1 MNVLIIDDEP
11 GLRHT
16 VSLIL
21 GEEGYEVATASDGEE
36 GFAKAIELKPDII
49 LCDVRMP
56 RLNGLEFLERYKA
69 QDGQAMVIV
78 MTAYGGMDLAIQAM
92 KKGAYDYI
100 PKPFSPDQI
109 VLALKKAEERES
121 LRQEVTRLREEVAI
135 ERRYREIIAKSPAMT
150 QAIEVATKV
159 ARHPSPVLITGES
172 GTGKELIAR
181 LIHTESDRASAAFVP
196 VNCGAIPENLLE
208 SELFGYVRGAFTGA
222 DRDKPG
228 LFEVASGGTLF
239 LDEIGEMPATLQ
251 VKLLRVLQEG
261 EVRRLGDTKSRD
273 VDVRLVSATNKDLD
287 DEIRDGNFRRDL
299 FYRIAVVPIHLVPLR
314 QRREEIPLL
323 VHHFIDAYNA
333 KLRLDIRGIEADA
346 MKLLLDYSW
355 PGNVR
360 ELENTIERALVLADG
375 PKITANNLPTHIRIP
390 VPPLDGT
397 DELPEDELSVKRHNA
412 ALERRLIRKAL
423 ERTGGNKT
431 RAAQLLELS
440 SRALL
445 YKIRDYGLE

>member
-1 MNVLIIDDEP
+1 M
-11 GLRHT
+11 
-16 VSLIL
+16 
-21 GEEGYEVATASDGEE
+21 
-36 GFAKAIELKPDII
+36 KA
-49 LCDVRMP
+49 
-56 RLNGLEFLERYKA
+56 
-69 QDGQAMVIV
+69 
-78 MTAYGGMDLAIQAM
+78 
-92 KKGAYDYI
+92 GAYDYL
-100 PKPFSPDQI
+100 PKPFSADQL
-109 VLALKKAEERES
+109 VLTLKKAEEREA
-121 LRQEVTRLREEVAI
+121 LRREVGRLRNEVRI
-135 ERRYREIIAKSPAMT
+135 ERRYGEIIAKSPAMRE
-150 QAIEVATKV
+150 ALEIASKV
-159 ARHPSPVLITGES
+159 ARHPTPVLITGES

-181 LIHTESDRASAAFVP
+181 LIHNESERANQPFVP

-222 DRDKPG
+222 DRDRPG
-228 LFEVASGGTLF
+228 LFEAANGGTLF
-239 LDEIGEMPATLQ
+239 LDEIGDMPMTLQ
-251 VKLLRVLQEG
+251 VKLLRVLQEN
-261 EVRRLGDTKSRD
+261 EVRRLGENRART
-273 VDVRLVSATNKDLD
+273 VDVRIVAATNKDL
-287 DEIRDGNFRRDL
+287 EEAIRQNRFRRDL
-299 FYRIAVVPIHLVPLR
+299 YYRVAVVPIHLVPLR

-323 VHHFIDAYNA
+323 VQHFIEVYNQ
-333 KLRLDIRGIEADA
+333 KLRLDIRGIEPDA

-397 DELPEDELSVKRHNA
+397 DELPEDELSVKKHNA